1 MARVTHVKSA
11 RQRYATVKTGDS
23 TPVMSRSGAQKVT
36 KRGTPVVR
44 RTVEY
49 DYSKPLPNR
58 TCEHCQAEIKV
69 GSPYKWVAPKSGP
82 YGGHKR
88 YRCAVCPSWQ
98 PWELSNALWARI
110 AQITAA
116 AQGIDTSDAAE
127 VRSALETAAEEIRSL
142 ASEKEEGADNME
154 DGFGHETE
162 QSSQLRETAENLNS
176 WADEI
181 EAKAGEIEDGPEEPD
196 EGASEEDMTEY
207 EDALSEHESAMEDA
221 LAILDESP
229 V

>member
-1 MARVTHVKSA
+1 MARVTVVKSA
-11 RQRYATVKTGDS
+11 RQRYATVQTGDT

-49 DYSKPLPNR
+49 DYTKPLPNH
-58 TCEHCQAEIKV
+58 TCENCHTEITV

-82 YGGHKR
+82 YGGRKR
-88 YRCAVCPSWQ
+88 YRCATCPSWQ

-110 AQITAA
+110 AQIVAE
-116 AQGIDTSDAAE
+116 AQGVSTTDADD
-127 VRSALETAAEEIRSL
+127 VRSALETAAEAIRDL
-142 ASEKEEGADNME
+142 ASEKEEGAQNME

-162 QSSQLRETAENLNS
+162 QSSQLRETADSLNS

-181 EAKAGEIEDGPEEPD
+181 DAKAGEIEDGPEEPD
-196 EGASEEDMTEY
+196 EDASEQTREEY
-207 EDALSEHESAMEDA
+207 EDALSELETTLEDA
-221 LAILDESP
+221 MSILDESP